1 MKKWM
6 VLLVVLAAASLFV
19 GVHDL
24 SPRELFAGDREAWE
38 VFLISRL
45 PRLISILIA
54 GSSVS
59 ICGLI
64 MQQLSQNRF
73 VSPTTAGTMDWARLG
88 LLVSMIA
95 FAAAGPLVKAAIAVV
110 FAFAG
115 TLLFITVLDR
125 VKYKDSIFIPLIG
138 LMFGNIVGSVTT
150 FLAYKYDLIQSMSAW
165 MHGDFS
171 VMMQGRYEM
180 LYVSVPLMA
189 IAYVYANRF
198 TIAGMGEEM
207 ATNLGVRYRSIV
219 YTGLLIVAV
228 VSAVEVL
235 TVGTLPF
242 LGLIVPNIVT
252 MYYGDHLRKVLPLT
266 AIFGALFV
274 LICDVFGRVAI
285 YPYEIPIG
293 LTVGVIGSG
302 VFLYLL
308 VRRTKQYV

>member
-1 MKKWM
+1 MKKWIL
-6 VLLVVLAAASLFV
+6 LLVVLSLASLFV
-19 GVHDL
+19 GVHHL
-24 SPRELFAGDREAWE
+24 SPLALLEGDNEAWE
-38 VFLISRL
+38 IFWISRL
-45 PRLISILIA
+45 PRLVSILIA

-64 MQQLSQNRF
+64 MQQLSQNKF

-88 LLVSMIA
+88 LLVAMIV
-95 FAAAGPLVKAAIAVV
+95 FASAGPLVKAALAVV
-110 FAFAG
+110 FAFIG
-115 TLLFITVLDR
+115 TLLFMTILDR
-125 VKYKDSIFIPLIG
+125 VKYKDSVFIPLIG
-138 LMFGNIVGSVTT
+138 LMVGNIIGSVTT
-150 FLAYKYDLIQSMSAW
+150 FLAYKYDLIQSVSAW
-165 MHGDFS
+165 LHGDFS

-189 IAYVYANRF
+189 LAYLYANRF

-207 ATNLGVRYRSIV
+207 ATNLGLRYRSIV
-219 YTGLLIVAV
+219 YIGLLIVAV

-252 MYYGDHLRKVLPLT
+252 IYYGDHLRKVLPLT
-266 AIFGALFV
+266 AVFGALFV
-274 LICDVFGRVAI
+274 LLCDVFGRVVI

>member
-1 MKKWM
+1 
-6 VLLVVLAAASLFV
+6 
-19 GVHDL
+19 
-24 SPRELFAGDREAWE
+24 
-38 VFLISRL
+38 
-45 PRLISILIA
+45 
-54 GSSVS
+54 
-59 ICGLI
+59 
-64 MQQLSQNRF
+64 
-73 VSPTTAGTMDWARLG
+73 
-88 LLVSMIA
+88 
-95 FAAAGPLVKAAIAVV
+95 
-110 FAFAG
+110 
-115 TLLFITVLDR
+115 
-125 VKYKDSIFIPLIG
+125 
-138 LMFGNIVGSVTT
+138 
-150 FLAYKYDLIQSMSAW
+150 
-165 MHGDFS
+165 
-171 VMMQGRYEM
+171 
-180 LYVSVPLMA
+180 
-189 IAYVYANRF
+189 
-198 TIAGMGEEM
+198 M

-266 AIFGALFV
+266 AMFGALFV